1 MCLLWFTNKE
11 FKVKIVLLPQ
21 SDTVNNVF
29 VLSDFCVHY
38 ILYSIYFQLFV
49 NSVIFPAVSCPD
61 LLAMFSDPRHST
73 LSLFRW
79 QDLVKN
85 RALESSTFGYLI

>member
-49 NSVIFPAVSCPD
+49 LTAIHKFCNISSS
-61 LLAMFSDPRHST
+61 LLS
-73 LSLFRW
+73 
-79 QDLVKN
+79 
-85 RALESSTFGYLI
+85 